1 MNSLKEL
8 TYKRIIPLTII
19 SFSLVTK
26 WWYVLPIDAPHSIMI
41 GFPLAYSCE
50 GWHTSMSEQ
59 YFILE
64 FLIDLL
70 FYFTVWF
77 VLIYLIDRFIIKR
90 KLNKIITIVLFGIS
104 GVSLLLTIFIVFNT
118 DNIFYLK
125 RNFEIKT
132 IETQPKFIWKYIVR
146 PENRKKKE

>member
-8 TYKRIIPLTII
+8 IYKRIIPLTII
-19 SFSLVTK
+19 SFLLVTK

-59 YFILE
+59 YFIME

-70 FYFTVWF
+70 FYFIIWF

-90 KLNKIITIVLFGIS
+90 KLNKIGTILLFGVS
-104 GVSLLLTIFIVFNT
+104 GIFLILSIFIVSNP

-125 RNFEIKT
+125 RDFETET
-132 IETQPKFIWKYIVR
+132 IETQPKFIWEHIIR
-146 PENRKKKE
+146 PENRKQKE